1 MSTTIPRVAAYIT
14 GAACLALGAVTLAG
28 SAVPDHDWGTRGA
41 IVNGL
46 GLLAFA
52 AMALALEVLRRPL
65 QLARLGRTGM
75 RLSQVGLVLM
85 CVESIASEA
94 HGGNTLG
101 VVFMLGLL
109 TAVLGLALVCVDG
122 LRRRRWLAALPL
134 LALIVGIGT
143 GDQGGFLVVGL
154 VWLVLASTTK
164 APEATDVGGAM
175 AAGTT
180 LR

>member
-1 MSTTIPRVAAYIT
+1 MSTTIPRVAAGLT
-14 GAACLALGAVTLAG
+14 GAACLALGATTLAR
-28 SAVPDHDWGTRGA
+28 SAVPDHDWGIRGA
-41 IVNGL
+41 VVNGL

-52 AMALALEVLRRPL
+52 AMALALELLRRPL
-65 QLARLGRTGM
+65 QLAPLGRTGI

-109 TAVLGLALVCVDG
+109 TAVIGLALVCVDG

-143 GDQGGFLVVGL
+143 GDRGGFLVVGL
-154 VWLVLASTTK
+154 VWLVLASTIK
-164 APEATDVGGAM
+164 APAATDLGHAT
-175 AAGTT
+175 ANHTA